1 MADNDKLKIVYDALI
16 NKNYE
21 LGDYNT
27 FYTDIQDETYRKNVY
42 DAISEH
48 YDVGDY
54 NAFNTKIMG
63 APTATGISA
72 QQPSGQTQQSVTTSQ
87 PPLPPAG
94 AGVWQPPYRP
104 GLKEQVQQQQTVV
117 PPLRPQ
123 ERLPEMPSSPWS
135 EQELRKRK
143 DLTAYNLEAQE
154 DAQIRRENDIP
165 STPAGSAEAIFT
177 KYQDMFSLT
186 GRGKQLTEELAGI
199 ERGVFEKYLN
209 EYKGT
214 DEYKALAGKRYASRE
229 EADREMNE
237 KFMNRYGAAIEDE
250 MRPYMETYDKELNE
264 RYGDQLDREMMQLR
278 KQELD
283 PQIDEMTGSVK
294 DQARLLDD
302 VISKRKR
309 EIIAKYRGKP
319 GHEPMEEILG
329 RWQFPDDL
337 ATEQEWREFRSTDRD
352 KIRDRALL
360 REAEDWIGE
369 TRDLVDA
376 AINHSGF
383 WKGVAN
389 TAGNPDTWSFGFGD
403 LIRSRKLRETLEK
416 ADRGE
421 ELSEAEKTYLKAAVM
436 NMAAN
441 AYYRSDLS
449 GWYKAGETTGASL
462 PFMLEFAV
470 NPISASGSA
479 VAKSLLKYG
488 MKKFGKAA
496 MKKGVTKATAR
507 FLGDA
512 AAAAGMTLTTGLPGV
527 VADTERRL
535 AENYEYDIDENG
547 EPVVRK
553 TGNVGVGEAL
563 GKSVASGT
571 IGRQSEMIFNAFGG
585 LGGKVSGAIEKYMP
599 GGVKRFMSEIKNSGM
614 GRVYRNI
621 TGNPVLREAMRRT
634 QFHGY
639 GEEVAEE
646 ICNNLANIPL
656 GDMTLEEATDL
667 DTNIDILLGLAPT
680 SLAFGMVGLGGM
692 VRDRRQIN
700 RNLEKIR
707 QTMDDQTRRTFDE
720 WMRSLEDKSHDE
732 LRDAVKKVIMD
743 KNLTPELKKEMLH
756 AGYLIAQGKAAQDI
770 RDGQTETERAVDDA
784 YEEGMNTSPQEQHN
798 VGADAESAMQA
809 LFDANEALGNIV
821 QEMSRSDAT
830 VADLEEELTRR
841 GATKEDALLARNA
854 FLANARM
861 AGVIDAAQEEADA
874 AVDAYA
880 KQLLPAC
887 VESEDGS
894 RTVTTA
900 MMNVNGQPSQV
911 YVMDDGSAS
920 GAGMAIIMDE
930 TGKKTAVD
938 PKSLS
943 DLNRRTY
950 DEMVEEYRQQMRG
963 HAQQIT
969 EWALNHNAKT
979 RVPETGMVFTSAD
992 NTFLM
997 ITGQV
1002 GDSWQV
1008 FPARLDP
1015 KTGAYVPVT
1024 DTQGTTMSTDE
1035 VLKAQD
1041 GYYNA
1046 VEANEKGQLP
1056 QAESPQETGE
1066 VPQQA
1071 AEETPVQEAQ
1081 VQSASERI
1089 PKDEQGNLVYEQADP
1104 DTAWDAIV
1112 EQTDSDEA
1120 MAQTVADAMVAD
1132 KEAELKRIG
1141 KVKMKGGLSV
1151 AEKIE
1156 VEKKR
1161 RAVIQQTEAELDHWR
1176 KIAGTANRRKQ
1187 AAEAERRR
1195 VAEEAAARQKAEEE
1209 RLRAERKE
1217 AERIER
1223 EALNGVPD
1231 MVDDTPQDARA
1242 RGYRRVSGHKVDR
1255 QEPVQALQGKEVA
1268 VKFSDDIIP
1277 NGRVAVIDAGQLQP
1291 SHIQGVRNPLH
1302 FIDEAQPKERNDEAS
1317 VLSAQRMA
1325 GNIRPEEITSSV
1337 TAYTGAPTVN
1347 MRGEVIQG
1355 NNRSSALRQMWESQP
1370 EQSARYKQYLVDHA
1384 QEFGL
1389 NAGDIAAMKRP
1400 VLVNMLDVSDAEAV
1414 TLGQYVAQDTESG
1427 GTERIRPRNVLQKMG
1442 GDIRSFANL
1451 LLKSADSDISFSGL
1465 VDSNGL
1471 EVLKWMN
1478 RKGYITPTQYKSAFD
1493 SKGNLTP
1500 EAKNDLR
1507 NIMYQDIFKG
1517 GSTRLEE
1524 MFNAMPAKAQKAIL
1538 ATAFRDHESPAS
1550 ERMIDEIQNSIVA
1563 YHLLSQ
1569 DEAFAGAKNFKEARM
1584 AAENWKRQYQMD
1596 DVTGESFLPADNFS
1610 NFALLLATMY
1620 KGESQGT
1627 MQEKFNGMY
1636 DLIQGMREGSLFEQ
1650 PDNTPRTL
1658 AQAIREILNIDY
1670 NGKIR
1675 NSLLADNDTAG
1686 ERRGRGSGRD
1696 VGTGERI
1703 EGRDGAAVGSGRT
1716 EGDGR
1721 PSNLHGRSGEGVQR
1735 TEKYPLSAENS
1746 QSGQVE
1752 YRQIDPRFMSE
1763 QERRQRGD
1771 MLRNA
1776 PVIDVAVGQ
1785 IVRTDKLS
1793 ARKAAEEWWDENVS
1807 EPVFYNTEA
1816 GEVEIN
1822 KKSIESSLAHRYGQA
1837 KLDAITSLIEGFENS
1852 VYLGTIPD
1860 STRQEGTLEHYFAYP
1875 INYNGKRCYVFCR
1888 VMQDANKNRLYVH
1901 EVFVADNIRKGDA
1914 LQTAAFQPH
1923 GGISFYQNILANVLF
1938 SSNSSVPAVEG
1949 LNKRLL
1955 PWERGAENVSSSTDA
1970 ASASVSTGKSPLS
1983 GEQSGSASH
1992 QSKGLSSESKNNTLP
2007 SEKQANGA
2015 ENSENTG
2022 IGEKIAEAE
2031 ADVNTN
2037 PTDKQKEAGNY
2048 KKGHVQ
2054 IGTFD
2059 ITIENPKGS
2068 VRSGVDAGGKKWET
2082 TMQNTYGYMRGT
2094 EGVDGD
2100 HIDVFLSDDMDGW
2113 NGRRVFVVDQYNED
2127 GSFDEHKVMLGF
2139 NEADEAESAY
2149 LSNYSK
2155 DWAKKHKIAVTS
2167 VSLEDFEKWI
2177 DSSHRKT
2184 KPFAEYNIV
2193 KAASGQRQ
2201 ADEKVTG
2208 SSLDNKD
2215 NLLNLQGNQNAEKDD
2230 TVSES
2235 VPQGKYG
2242 TEAPQNG
2249 RMEEAA
2255 AELRSRIE
2263 AAARDAQEAGRTLSE
2278 RQQEEL
2284 EQRTTESYAKE
2295 NGVWIPMADTF
2306 NWSPLPS
2313 GNENN
2318 VYLNTDNG
2326 YVYKVNNL
2334 LNSRSILPLLERIAL
2349 HNQIFPESQYELV
2362 GFTGFDGGSV
2372 YPVLRQRYVQNAT
2385 FATPE
2390 GIDSYM
2396 RSLGFSRTGE
2406 AAYSNGGV
2414 TISDLYPRNVLKD
2427 ADGDLYVVD
2436 ADFKKQ
2442 AAGEVTKEETQP
2454 HLLPKKLYDAYES
2467 GDADVIADTE
2477 RAMRDFVEQGDR
2489 KQTAVTYFYSKDI
2502 TRRVEDETTRKVHE
2516 FIAKTCRETLV
2527 KAGIPKQAFMS
2538 AKARRDLARQA
2549 EDPAVLDI
2557 MSADPDIEVL
2567 RTVIRNPNTSE
2578 ATLRNFMEAYS
2589 NNGLDYEAQQALEQR
2604 KTRGDAENGLLFRE
2618 MEDTSDRSLVAVH
2631 NLSAE
2636 RLSQALELGGF
2647 PMPSIAVTKADVGH
2661 TMFGDISLVF
2671 GKESINPTDRRN
2683 KVYGEDA
2690 WTPMFPQ
2697 VGYKLND
2704 EKTSGIYRRANKAGS
2719 LPLFRPVDFHPDNYE
2734 RQINGLDSE
2743 SLVNHFKDD
2752 YGAKQLYLSETG
2764 NAVKEFE
2771 QHEVEKYLPDQV
2783 ALNEKVLKEIGLE
2796 RLKNDDYDALEGE
2809 MKRLIGQHKGIDF
2822 DGIKPFRVK
2831 VLVNNTIRHAID
2843 YAENGN
2849 RKTEPDI
2856 EATKKKIDERIN
2868 PKKFEAW
2875 LEDLFAGI
2883 VEKKGIRNNED
2894 PFTPS
2899 GNRRKW
2905 EELYDKITLDN
2916 VVGAMRKQ
2924 SERGGQ
2930 GLFGGSI
2937 FGAAQEEYKSIDEI
2951 REAAR
2956 ERIRTMNEA
2965 DYEAQR
2971 NAITDR
2977 LSAIKIPGVGNGFS
2991 DAMDMA
2997 QNIQDAVARSHTPK
3011 GIHKY
3016 LKEFYPKVT
3025 METANEIADI
3035 VKDIQRMSARYFE
3048 AKPYRAVG
3056 FDEVRL
3062 AVVPSD
3068 TDANLVAELERRGIP
3083 VRIYEKGNEAERR
3096 QIVEEATNE
3105 LNLRFRVN
3113 GGALTEEER
3122 SIVDR
3127 AKADGTYM
3135 KAPNGKPTN
3144 LTGKQWVQVRTDA
3157 FKEWFGDWEKAARVE
3172 KLRHS
3177 EPVEITGA
3185 EYKGKYELNRD
3196 SAKQWIKDDLR
3207 GEYVNRDTGEKIE
3220 IRKDG
3225 AQKVTSH
3232 SMGNEAHLKSI
3243 AVIPELIEKSIFLDE
3258 IPNEK
3263 NNGKYDSYRYYVCG
3277 LRIGSEDYTVKITVG
3292 VKGAS
3297 KYYDHALTQIE
3308 KGTLIDN
3315 IDALSTT
3322 FDNNMNTSFSV
3333 KDTKLLS
3340 ILQTNSSKV
3349 VDENGEPLVV
3359 FHGTPLSR
3367 NQITP
3372 NRGWHGWDY
3381 VAQEAPFHIF
3391 KGGEYSG
3398 LIFTSV
3404 DAGKARS
3411 IAETRAMSIP
3421 DDEQGNEQWTEE
3433 GYVYDLYLNSKNPFD
3448 PKDENSVRRILQSI
3462 GNEIPTLS
3470 FYGGKGDNVSPED
3483 ALKMAS
3489 SGRNSWLLTETP
3501 EFLSKVK
3508 EFGYDGLVGYDEG
3521 VKYVAAFS
3529 PNQLKDA
3536 YGNNGEFSTK
3546 NDDIRFSISKAAE
3559 AVTRAREEKVTTAV
3573 SNLSG
3578 RLNVPVR
3585 VVRNVDELPA
3595 GSEARSRIE
3604 QGRNI
3609 KGWFDPSTGEV
3620 VVYLPNA
3627 FDAADAVRTVLH
3639 EAVGHRG
3646 LRELLGAQEFDR
3658 AMTDIYRQL
3667 PQDIRSEIAGSAV
3680 KDYGANIAVA
3690 TEEYLARQAENNE
3703 TPSWWERVV
3712 SAIRDLLRRAG
3723 ISLELSG
3730 NDVKYLLWRSR
3741 KNLEQR
3747 DAVQYARDSVMRNRL
3762 DIDRGRKPLYR
3773 ETAGK
3778 TVKKDRQADAAQVRS
3793 EYEKRMIASRFL
3805 LSEGYTDS
3813 MKALAEFHKLI
3824 EEETGEKIRDFENA
3838 YQAENAL
3845 SSANLA
3851 QQEEFKRRH
3860 MDPIVQT
3867 LAAFVRSGVKAETV
3881 SDWLITKHGIER
3893 NREMAMRKVI
3903 ADAAAKNAAR
3913 RFKVAVQMRVYTG
3926 EKPMTGQEKRREL
3939 ARLEAEERDKL
3950 FDVWVETKR
3959 NVWNGGY
3966 SWTEQER
3973 ILNTI
3978 AQDTF
3983 GADLTQDYSG
3993 LSSRYAG
4000 SEESTFTDEAMLFVE
4015 EFEKGRETL
4024 CSQMLERVAAAT
4036 GRISDKQLDG
4046 GLMDIRTRE
4055 HIRDM
4060 FRYYVPLRGWSEE
4073 TAEDVYNYLKT
4084 DVPVFNAPLKK
4095 MEGRTSWPDDPLPT
4109 IANMAESGIAQA
4121 NRNKMKQRFLM
4132 LVENHP
4138 TDLVSVSD
4146 VYVQLDNSTDEYTV
4160 IQPQIP
4166 RNATPEEA
4174 ARYMDEFRKDMEEKA
4189 NKEDSGVY
4197 RASEL
4202 GDIPYRVPLTS
4213 ELNEHIVVVKRGGR
4227 EYMLTVNGNP
4237 RLAQAVN
4244 GLTNPDNEAT
4254 GGLEQALNVARSIT
4268 RFMSAN
4274 FTTRNPEFVASNF
4287 MRDMLYA
4294 NDMVHMKESPGYAAR
4309 FHTNFLRFNPRTM
4322 AGLLKKFE
4330 NDTLDMNDRT
4340 EKHFRDFMLN
4350 GGETG
4355 YTSLK
4360 EISRIKKEMA
4370 KDIRDVN
4377 KVTLRKGIRLLEKK
4391 LDLCNRSVEICA
4403 RFTAFVTSRDAGRSV
4418 SRSIWDAK
4426 EITVNFNK
4434 KGSGGKMIDWKRE
4447 VDGKLRDKLEW
4458 KGVKIALAGSSYFR
4472 AFYAFFNAS
4481 MQGVVN
4487 MFRAARRHPGRFSAM
4502 MGGTFALGMLGAWM
4516 GYDDDESGYGYLPEW
4531 TRRNNICFSAGGV
4544 GIKIP
4549 LPHIFKTFYGL
4560 GELAMSVMLGKE
4572 RGDGWDVVKKA
4583 GALLSQLLPIDMY
4596 GEGGLK
4602 TLVPTAATPP
4612 LEVSWNEDWTGS
4624 PIYRENSFNEDMPE
4638 WTKAYDST
4646 ATPYVVAAKYLNK
4659 WTSGDGDG
4667 EYDKGWANINPAA
4680 MEHIVNGY
4688 LGGITTFASKLGN
4701 TIEMIWNEDKREVR
4715 NIPILNRFLWEA
4727 GPRQKEAAVKRE
4739 YFENLKFMD
4748 DIRQKERGYLK
4759 KIKENGDMMEA
4770 ARYQTLFHKLMHS
4783 DEYRKYLNM
4792 KEEKKVV
4799 DKLREAYGDDPTDEQ
4814 NERLMLWMQRLN
4826 DMADE
4831 PYGEKEDA
4839 AKAVAR

>member
-94 AGVWQPPYRP
+94 AGVWQPPYQP

-123 ERLPEMPSSPWS
+123 EQLPEMPSSPWS

-209 EYKGT
+209 EYKST
-214 DEYKALAGKRYASRE
+214 DEYKALVGKRYASRE

-237 KFMNRYGAAIEDE
+237 KFMNRYGTVIEEE

-264 RYGDQLDREMMQLR
+264 RYGGQISREMVQLR

-383 WKGVAN
+383 RKGVAN
-389 TAGNPDTWSFGFGD
+389 TAGDPDTWSFGFGD

-421 ELSEAEKTYLKAAVM
+421 ELSEAEKTYLKVAVM

-496 MKKGVTKATAR
+496 MKKGVAKATAR

-639 GEEVAEE
+639 SEEVAEE
-646 ICNNLANIPL
+646 IYDNLANIPL

-692 VRDRRQIN
+692 VRDRRRIN
-700 RNLEKIR
+700 GNLEQIR

-720 WMRSLEDKSHDE
+720 WMKSLEDKSHDE

-1056 QAESPQETGE
+1056 QAESPQGAGE

-1104 DTAWDAIV
+1104 DTAWDVIV
-1112 EQTDSDEA
+1112 EQTDGDEA

-1141 KVKMKGGLSV
+1141 KVKMKGRLSV

-1161 RAVIQQTEAELDHWR
+1161 RAVIQQAEAELDHWR

-1195 VAEEAAARQKAEEE
+1195 VAEEATARQKAEEE
-1209 RLRAERKE
+1209 RLRAEREE

-1389 NAGDIAAMKRP
+1389 NAEDIAGMQRP

-1636 DLIQGMREGSLFEQ
+1636 DLIQGTREGSLFEQ

-1675 NSLLADNDTAG
+1675 SNVLAGNDTAG
-1686 ERRGRGSGRD
+1686 ERRGHGSGRD

-1703 EGRDGAAVGSGRT
+1703 EGRDGSAVGSGRT
-1716 EGDGR
+1716 GGDSGR
-1721 PSNLHGRSGEGVQR
+1721 IGANSEDRGNKEKENDETEVIGRSMTTDEAQDFIADMELNAEIAPEIELTIENWDGLFGEDGIVL
-1735 TEKYPLSAENS
+1735 TPIGDVKMGEN
-1746 QSGQVE
+1746 Q
-1752 YRQIDPRFMSE
+1752 F
-1763 QERRQRGD
+1763 
-1771 MLRNA
+1771 
-1776 PVIDVAVGQ
+1776 
-1785 IVRTDKLS
+1785 
-1793 ARKAAEEWWDENVS
+1793 
-1807 EPVFYNTEA
+1807 
-1816 GEVEIN
+1816 
-1822 KKSIESSLAHRYGQA
+1822 A
-1837 KLDAITSLIEGFENS
+1837 KLMRQGRNGK
-1852 VYLGTIPD
+1852 LGMIKP
-1860 STRQEGTLEHYFAYP
+1860 TLEHPHAIIEDVSEAKEGDTAERASSFVFIRSFKKADDSRYYYFTSVTVSKDGKEVVVSNQEKRRNAIANLLTKGKLVWKHADDVSDASDVAQGLYSSQGNASDLATEGTDAPQTKYVQKETVVPYDGGAQTEHYP
-1875 INYNGKRCYVFCR
+1875 ADVSVAASPEN
-1888 VMQDANKNRLYVH
+1888 MQGNNK
-1901 EVFVADNIRKGDA
+1901 EADF
-1914 LQTAAFQPH
+1914 QTAAFQPH
-1923 GGISFYQNILANVLF
+1923 
-1938 SSNSSVPAVEG
+1938 E
-1949 LNKRLL
+1949 
-1955 PWERGAENVSSSTDA
+1955 A
-1970 ASASVSTGKSPLS
+1970 A
-1983 GEQSGSASH
+1983 
-1992 QSKGLSSESKNNTLP
+1992 SSESKNNTLP

-2139 NEADEAESAY
+2139 NDADEAESAY
-2149 LSNYSK
+2149 LSNYEK
-2155 DWAKKHKIAVTS
+2155 DWADKRKIAVS
-2167 VSLEDFEKWI
+2167 SINLEDFEKWI

-2184 KPFAEYNIV
+2184 KPFAEYKNV
-2193 KAASGQRQ
+2193 KAASDEQQ
-2201 ADEKVTG
+2201 NDEKVT
-2208 SSLDNKD
+2208 
-2215 NLLNLQGNQNAEKDD
+2215 EKA
-2230 TVSES
+2230 S
-2235 VPQGKYG
+2235 
-2242 TEAPQNG
+2242 
-2249 RMEEAA
+2249 
-2255 AELRSRIE
+2255 
-2263 AAARDAQEAGRTLSE
+2263 
-2278 RQQEEL
+2278 
-2284 EQRTTESYAKE
+2284 
-2295 NGVWIPMADTF
+2295 
-2306 NWSPLPS
+2306 
-2313 GNENN
+2313 
-2318 VYLNTDNG
+2318 
-2326 YVYKVNNL
+2326 
-2334 LNSRSILPLLERIAL
+2334 
-2349 HNQIFPESQYELV
+2349 
-2362 GFTGFDGGSV
+2362 
-2372 YPVLRQRYVQNAT
+2372 
-2385 FATPE
+2385 
-2390 GIDSYM
+2390 
-2396 RSLGFSRTGE
+2396 
-2406 AAYSNGGV
+2406 
-2414 TISDLYPRNVLKD
+2414 
-2427 ADGDLYVVD
+2427 
-2436 ADFKKQ
+2436 
-2442 AAGEVTKEETQP
+2442 P
-2454 HLLPKKLYDAYES
+2454 HLSPKRLYDAYES

-2477 RAMRDFVEQGDR
+2477 RTMRDFVEQGDR

-2538 AKARRDLARQA
+2538 AKVRRDLARQA
-2549 EDPAVLDI
+2549 EDPAVLEI

-2604 KTRGDAENGLLFRE
+2604 KTRGDTENGLLFRE

-2661 TMFGDISLVF
+2661 TNFGDISLVF

-2796 RLKNDDYDALEGE
+2796 RLKSGRDDALENDV
-2809 MKRLIGQHKGIDF
+2809 KQLIGEHYNVDF
-2822 DGIKPFRVK
+2822 DTMKPFRVK
-2831 VLVNNTIRHAID
+2831 VRIDNTIRHAID

-2849 RKTEPDI
+2849 RKTESDI
-2856 EATKKKIDERIN
+2856 EATKKKIDERID

-2875 LEDLFAGI
+2875 LKDLFDGV
-2883 VEKKGIRNNED
+2883 VEKKGIRNDRD

-2905 EELYDKITLDN
+2905 EDLYDKITLDN
-2916 VVGAMRKQ
+2916 VIKAMRKQ

-3025 METANEIADI
+3025 MEIANEIANI

-3105 LNLRFRVN
+3105 LNLRFRVD
-3113 GGALTEEER
+3113 GDALTEEER

-3144 LTGKQWVQVRTDA
+3144 LTEKQWMQVRTDA

-3177 EPVEITGA
+3177 EPVEITGD

-3322 FDNNMNTSFSV
+3322 FDNNMNTSSSV

-3489 SGRNSWLLTETP
+3489 SDRNSWLLTETP

-3578 RLNVPVR
+3578 SLNVPVR

-3604 QGRNI
+3604 QGRSI

-3690 TEEYLARQAENNE
+3690 TEEYLARRAEDNE

-3723 ISLELSG
+3723 INLELSG

-3741 KNLEQR
+3741 KNLEQG

-3762 DIDRGRKPLYR
+3762 DIDRGRKPLFR

-3778 TVKKDRQADAAQVRS
+3778 TVKKDKQADAAQVRS

-3813 MKALAEFHKLI
+3813 MKALAEFHRLI
-3824 EEETGEKIRDFENA
+3824 EEETGKKIRDFENA

-3867 LAAFVRSGVKAETV
+3867 LAAFVRHGVKAEIV

-3913 RFKVAVQMRVYTG
+3913 RLKVAVQMRVYTG

-4403 RFTAFVTSRDAGRSV
+4403 RFTAFVTSRDTGRSV

-4531 TRRNNICFSAGGV
+4531 TRRNNICFSIGDV

-4688 LGGITTFASKLGN
+4688 LGGVTTFASKLGN

-4759 KIKENGDMMEA
+4759 KIKENGDMMEV

-4826 DMADE
+4826 DVADE